1 MVGTAIAV
9 KRDIFPR
16 DILTLSLAKHSRI
29 VLPLAPS
36 EVLILRG
43 NNYQLRKQ
51 AGEVTRPEML
61 AQVKSELIIC
71 NVEKFYESMVLPQ
84 IARFLDPLGPPWM
97 DWTEKLELARIPE
110 PQLDEVRD
118 ALRVWEEKLASWKAV
133 ELASD

>member
-1 MVGTAIAV
+1 MIGTAVAV

-43 NNYQLRKQ
+43 NNYQLQKQ

-61 AQVKSELIIC
+61 AQVESEVILS
-71 NVEKFYESMVLPQ
+71 NVEKFYKSAVLPK
-84 IARFLDPLGPPWM
+84 IARFLDPSQPPWK
-97 DWTEKLELARIPE
+97 DWTDKLELSRIPE
-110 PQLDEVRD
+110 DQLDEVRA
-118 ALRVWEEKLASWKAV
+118 ALRVWEETLASRKAV
-133 ELASD
+133 KLISN